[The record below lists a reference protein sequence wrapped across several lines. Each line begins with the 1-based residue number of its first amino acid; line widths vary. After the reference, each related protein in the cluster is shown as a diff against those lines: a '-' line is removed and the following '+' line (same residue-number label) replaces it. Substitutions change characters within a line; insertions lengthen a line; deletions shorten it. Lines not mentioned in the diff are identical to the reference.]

1 MSKSNNPPVPHLKTS
16 GEQNCA
22 SSIAPFRHY
31 ALALTMCSFFSF
43 PFSSCL
49 AVYKATAYRG
59 IPCVVLVIDGLVT
72 YVGAPQEQFRLTLD
86 EAIETI
92 TLHTAKE
99 A

>member
-1 MSKSNNPPVPHLKTS
+1 M
-16 GEQNCA
+16 
-22 SSIAPFRHY
+22 
-31 ALALTMCSFFSF
+31 
-43 PFSSCL
+43 
-49 AVYKATAYRG
+49 YKATAYRG

-92 TLHTAKE
+92 ALQTSKE